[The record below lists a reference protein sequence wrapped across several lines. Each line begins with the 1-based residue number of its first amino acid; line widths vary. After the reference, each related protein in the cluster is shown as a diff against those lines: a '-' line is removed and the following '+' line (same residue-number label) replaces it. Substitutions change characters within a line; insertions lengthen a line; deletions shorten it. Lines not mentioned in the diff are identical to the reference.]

1 MNQLVF
7 DRSEHEF
14 MSNRSLFAELVHS
27 FEIST
32 VFVDALFINQ
42 NVDIIDVFEK
52 SRVRFEFVAHF

>member
-7 DRSEHEF
+7 DRDEHEF
-14 MSNRSLFAELVHS
+14 MSNRSSFAELVHS

-32 VFVDALFINQ
+32 IFFDAFFIDQ

-52 SRVRFEFVAHF
+52 SRVHFEFVAHF